1 MNRKRIVLI
10 TSIGAELSTAMA
22 RMLSNEKIDCQVFD
36 ATDSKNV
43 VFEPEP
49 ILFHN
54 HRKEWIEPKL
64 YNDVPR
70 NKFID
75 KPRHNFKKR

>member
-1 MNRKRIVLI
+1 MKKVILVA
-10 TSIGAELSTAMA
+10 SIGLELSTTMA
-22 RMLSNEKIDCQVFD
+22 N
-36 ATDSKNV
+36 AA
-43 VFEPEP
+43 FEPEP
-49 ILFHN
+49 IIFHN

-75 KPRHNFKKR
+75 KPIHNFKKR